1 MQVSDPE
8 DIWSGG
14 SIQRTDPDPNYKYDP
29 YKYKYMELENQ
40 RTSDNSG
47 CLYAVEIV
55 ACIIFIIAA
64 LYFSVMGP
72 SLWHNKLVVCHGTT
86 QCTEYSEWKVINEN
100 SETGVLEVW
109 AGGRLQRLSNGTW
122 HYE

>member
-1 MQVSDPE
+1 MLLISSLTGRDMQVTDSE

-14 SIQRTDPDPNYKYDP
+14 SIKKSEPDPNYKYDP

-55 ACIIFIIAA
+55 ACIIFTDMW
-64 LYFSVMGP
+64 YFVILG
-72 SLWHNKLVVCHGTT
+72 
-86 QCTEYSEWKVINEN
+86 CT
-100 SETGVLEVW
+100 
-109 AGGRLQRLSNGTW
+109 TW
-122 HYE
+122 HLYMYKPV

>member
-1 MQVSDPE
+1 MNVTDSE

-14 SIQRTDPDPNYKYDP
+14 SIKKSDPDPNYVYDP
-29 YKYKYMELENQ
+29 YKYKYMELENS
-40 RTSDNSG
+40 RTGDSSG
-47 CLYAVEIV
+47 CLYAVEFIACLVAIV
-55 ACIIFIIAA
+55 AV

-72 SLWHNKLVVCHGTT
+72 SLWHNKLVVCHGTAR
-86 QCTEYSEWKVINEN
+86 CTEYTEWKVIGED
-100 SETGVLEVW
+100 SKTGILEVW